1 LEKKNVAR
9 FVGRNYE
16 ITKKIAGFYFS
27 TKLSEILL
35 WPITT
40 LFDMG
45 NNQQIRVAGMI
56 RFEKNAHFEESEE
69 T

>member
-1 LEKKNVAR
+1 
-9 FVGRNYE
+9 
-16 ITKKIAGFYFS
+16 
-27 TKLSEILL
+27 
-35 WPITT
+35 